1 MINCFIIKTCTVF
14 TMSSLDLNHLNIYN
28 ITFLIVQKID
38 DTKTLDSAFTI
49 LDKYKLEL
57 CGNFVDADGK
67 FTPAFDE
74 ANWGNNGSLV
84 HRLLQGPE
92 RHGDVGGSMLE
103 YYLSEEYL
111 SKCSDWLQSISPD
124 DLREIERQLWH

>member
-1 MINCFIIKTCTVF
+1 MA
-14 TMSSLDLNHLNIYN
+14 SLDLNHLNIYN
-28 ITFLIVQKID
+28 ITFLIVRKID

-57 CGNFVDADGK
+57 CGNFVNADGT

-74 ANWGNNGSLV
+74 ENWGYNGSII

-92 RHGDVGGSMLE
+92 RHGDVQGILLE

-111 SKCSDWLQSISPD
+111 SKCSDWLKSMTPEV
-124 DLREIERQLWH
+124 LRKIEIQMWH